1 MADKL
6 EVTCK
11 NKVTNKS
18 VIINCVLKD
27 NDWRGL
33 TIDGALLKLNSIT
46 STSLAPNVG
55 NNIPM
60 YDQNLKKLVIK
71 SGGRY
76 YDAMGNEL
84 YV

>member
-1 MADKL
+1 MK
-6 EVTCK
+6 
-11 NKVTNKS
+11 
-18 VIINCVLKD
+18 
-27 NDWRGL
+27 L
-33 TIDGALLKLNSIT
+33 TIEGALLKLNSVT

-60 YDQNLKKLVIK
+60 YDWNLKKLVIK